1 MTEMDERA
9 RFEATGFAP
18 YAWVIT
24 RDHLAENDA
33 GFDSEVG
40 VSGPGRPPAPPE
52 LEARIALM
60 RDSGIAIPGVHEF
73 RMYDDDGELYYTGL
87 FAGDADSEDGF
98 GPLDDFGRPN
108 AGATEIKYRKGSS
121 WVGL

>member
-1 MTEMDERA
+1 MTEMDERTK
-9 RFEATGFAP
+9 FEAAGLAP

-24 RDHLAENDA
+24 RDHLAEDDA
-33 GFDSEVG
+33 SFDSEAG

-52 LEARIALM
+52 LEARLAAV
-60 RDSGIAIPGVHEF
+60 RAGGKDPGVHEF

-108 AGATEIKYRKGSS
+108 AGATEIKYRKGNA